1 MRGRKPKPAKLLLF
15 ENKTHIAKREIQER
29 LAAEIKIGGAV
40 FIAPDYIR
48 ADLIALAKWNEL
60 INLYK
65 NAPIPDLVDSSDTDA
80 IAQYCMTFAEQKYLI
95 EQRAKAKQ
103 AKAKIKFTTA
113 LLKNR
118 EMLLKLSNHLYLN
131 PLAKIRNVPKKKNNE
146 PKSPLQ
152 KAGFGNVL

>member
-1 MRGRKPKPAKLLLF
+1 MRGKKPKPVKLLLF
-15 ENKTHIAKREIQER
+15 EGKSHRTKKEIKER
-29 LAAEIKIGGAV
+29 LALEVKIGDSIFV
-40 FIAPDYIR
+40 APDYIQS
-48 ADLIALAKWNEL
+48 DSIALDKWNEL
-60 INLYK
+60 IKLYHD
-65 NAPIPDLVDSSDTDA
+65 APTPDLVDSSDIDA

-131 PLAKIRNVPKKKNNE
+131 PLAKIRNVPKAK
-146 PKSPLQ
+146 PKDSESPLQ
-152 KAGFGNVL
+152 KAGFGNI